1 MLKQTIE
8 TANENE
14 EFQKEEQEIKN
25 QNIVNEQFIKD
36 LEKPVEQL
44 SNS

>member
-36 LEKPVEQL
+36 LEKPVE
-44 SNS
+44 